1 MGHKIDNEGLHPVPA
16 KVEAVVNAPVPKNF
30 TELRAFLA
38 LLTYYGK
45 FLENLSIVIKPVL
58 LQKDSPWNWS
68 TSCQAAFEKAKAQVA
83 SSTVL
88 THFDPQLPILL
99 ACDAGAYGLGAV
111 ISHQMTD
118 GSERLIAYASRTLS
132 KTEVNYSQ
140 IEEEALGI
148 IFGVQKF
155 RDYLYGRKFVL
166 VTDHKPLVKIL
177 GPKMG
182 VPALAVAR
190 LQRWALL
197 LSAYQYDIVYKA
209 SLEHANAD
217 GLSRLPLQKEVPQ
230 SNPEF
235 RVSWLESIPVSAKD
249 IKKETDKDKILTKVR
264 HLTQTGWPTHVS
276 EGELKSYWNR
286 REELTVEADCVLWGL
301 GVIIPTTLRPQV
313 LKELHEEHLGIVRTK
328 ALARSHFWW
337 PTLDTEIEAMVN
349 SCPTCQKNR
358 HAPNKAPV
366 HPWK

>member
-16 KVEAVVNAPVPKNF
+16 KVEAIVNVPVPKNV

-45 FLENLSIVIKPVL
+45 FLENLSTVIKPMTVL
-58 LQKDSPWNWS
+58 LQKDSLWNWS
-68 TSCQAAFEKAKAQVA
+68 TTCQAAFEKAKAQVA

-99 ACDAGAYGLGAV
+99 ACDASAYGLGAV

-118 GSERLIAYASRTLS
+118 GSERPIAYASRTLS

-140 IEEEALGI
+140 IEKEALGI

-177 GPKMG
+177 GLKMG
-182 VPALAVAR
+182 APALAAAR

-217 GLSRLPLQKEVPQ
+217 GLSR
-230 SNPEF
+230 
-235 RVSWLESIPVSAKD
+235 
-249 IKKETDKDKILTKVR
+249 
-264 HLTQTGWPTHVS
+264 
-276 EGELKSYWNR
+276 
-286 REELTVEADCVLWGL
+286 
-301 GVIIPTTLRPQV
+301 
-313 LKELHEEHLGIVRTK
+313 
-328 ALARSHFWW
+328 
-337 PTLDTEIEAMVN
+337 
-349 SCPTCQKNR
+349 
-358 HAPNKAPV
+358 
-366 HPWK
+366 